1 MVYPRVMP
9 PPVVTVLLPARNAE
23 RTVARAVTSLLDGT
37 LRNIQVLAVD
47 DGSTD
52 GTRGVLEALAA
63 RDARVEVLDGGGHG
77 LVAALNLALARA
89 ASPYVA
95 RMDADDESLPRRLE
109 ASVAALDADPRLGG
123 VGTGVE
129 LFREDQPVSP
139 SMRDYAAWLNGLTSA
154 ERLHRERFVESPIC
168 HPSVCLRREAVVA
181 AGGWAHGDF
190 PEDYELWLRLID
202 RGHGMYNLPEVLFRW
217 RDSAERLTRTDP
229 RYAHKRF
236 IWVKARYLARS
247 REVAGRPLTVWG
259 TGPGGLMLTRFLL
272 AEGARVTRFI
282 DVHPRKVG
290 TRIHGIPVDRPES
303 LGASPEDTHLIA
315 AVGVRG
321 IRDEIRATLGALGWI
336 EGVHFTCAA

>member
-1 MVYPRVMP
+1 MP

-23 RTVARAVTSLLDGT
+23 RTVARAVESLLEGT
-37 LRNIQVLAVD
+37 LREIRVLAVD

-52 GTRGVLEALAA
+52 GTRKVLEGLAA
-63 RDARVEVLDGGGHG
+63 RDSRVEMLEGEGRG
-77 LVAALNLALARA
+77 LVAALNLALAHA
-89 ASPYVA
+89 TSPYVA
-95 RMDADDESLPRRLE
+95 RMDADDEALPRRLE
-109 ASVAALDADPRLGG
+109 ASVAALEEDPGLGG

-139 SMRDYAAWLNGLTSA
+139 SMRDYAAWLNGLTTS

-168 HPSVCLRREAVVA
+168 HPSVCLRRKAVVA
-181 AGGWAHGDF
+181 VGGWEHGDF
-190 PEDYELWLRLID
+190 PEDYDLWLKLID
-202 RGHGMYNLPEVLFRW
+202 RGHRMRNLPEVLLRW
-217 RDSAERLTRTDP
+217 RDSSERLTRTDP

-259 TGPGGLMLTRFLL
+259 TGPGGLILTRFLL
-272 AEGARVTRFI
+272 AEGALVERFI

-290 TRIHGIPVDRPES
+290 TRIHGIPVDPPES
-303 LGASPEDTHLIA
+303 LGAPPENTHLVA

-321 IRDEIRATLGALGWI
+321 IRDEIRGALTALGWT

>member
-1 MVYPRVMP
+1 MP

-23 RTVARAVTSLLDGT
+23 RTVARAVESLLEGT
-37 LRNIQVLAVD
+37 LREIRVLAVD

-52 GTRGVLEALAA
+52 GTRGVLEGLAA
-63 RDARVEVLDGGGHG
+63 RDARVEVLEGQGRG
-77 LVAALNLALARA
+77 LVAALNLALSHAT
-89 ASPYVA
+89 SPYVA
-95 RMDADDESLPRRLE
+95 RMDADDEALPRRLE
-109 ASVAALDADPRLGG
+109 ASVAALEANPGLGG

-139 SMRDYAAWLNGLTSA
+139 SMRDYAAWLNGLTTP

-181 AGGWAHGDF
+181 AGGWEHGDF
-190 PEDYELWLRLID
+190 PEDYNLWLKLIHQ
-202 RGHGMYNLPEVLFRW
+202 GHGMHNVPEVLLRW
-217 RDSAERLTRTDP
+217 RDSTERLTRTDP

-259 TGPGGLMLTRFLL
+259 TGPGGLTLTRFLL
-272 AEGARVTRFI
+272 AEGARVERFI

-290 TRIHGIPVDRPES
+290 TRIHGIPVDPPES
-303 LGASPEDTHLIA
+303 LGAPPEDTHLVA

-321 IRDEIRATLGALGWI
+321 IRDEIRSALTALGWV